1 MRKSPTN
8 ARRKLSAAFVAAL
21 KTPPRTRQVYYDTDP
36 PSFGVRCSGTAKSYI
51 LYARLPGSKAPTRL
65 ALGDAPKMSLA
76 VARKKAREWLDLI
89 EQGKDPRAVEREAQA
104 AAQRRQR
111 TTFAAVAEDFIAHK
125 LPSERGGKKIERAMR
140 RDLLPIWSAKP
151 ITEIT
156 EADVLALVRAKKSK
170 TPAQAHNLLTLVKRL
185 FGWAIDQRSYG
196 LTISPCVNLRAS
208 KIIGERPQ
216 GERTLTDEELFALWR
231 GARRLGYPY
240 TEVYR
245 VLLLTGLRLNEVADA
260 SWGEFDLS
268 KKEWTIPAAR
278 MKGRPGKA
286 RPHLVPLTDDMLEI
300 LQNLPRFKNG
310 DFLFSS
316 TLGAK
321 AVWISSAVKAGLD
334 THMRRT
340 LRALARRRGEDLV
353 GREPLPR
360 WTNHDIRRSARS
372 QLSSLKVP
380 DVVCE
385 AILAHARPGV
395 KQTYDRY
402 GYLDEKREALQLW
415 AARLHGIINPEP
427 TNVVP
432 LHAGRET

>member
-1 MRKSPTN
+1 MQRDCEVLHALHATSRQHGAKP
-8 ARRKLSAAFVAAL
+8 AGPWRR
-21 KTPPRTRQVYYDTDP
+21 
-36 PSFGVRCSGTAKSYI
+36 
-51 LYARLPGSKAPTRL
+51 SKNIF
-65 ALGDAPKMSLA
+65 A
-76 VARKKAREWLDLI
+76 VARKKAREWLILI
-89 EQGKDPRAVEREAQA
+89 EQGKDPREVERQA
-104 AAQRRQR
+104 KAEAQRRQR

-125 LPSERGGKKIERAMR
+125 LPSERGGRKIERAMR

-156 EADVLALVRAKKSK
+156 EADVLVLVRAKKSK

-231 GARRLGYPY
+231 GAGRLGYPY

-260 SWGEFDLS
+260 SWGEFDLP
-268 KKEWTIPAAR
+268 KMEWTIPAAR

-286 RPHLVPLTDDMLEI
+286 RPHLVPLTDNMLEI
-300 LQNLPRFKNG
+300 LHSLPRFKHG
-310 DFLFSS
+310 DYLFSC

-321 AVWISSAVKAGLD
+321 SIWISSTVKGMLD
-334 THMRRT
+334 AHMRRT
-340 LRALARRRGEDLV
+340 LRALARRRGDGLV

-360 WTNHDIRRSARS
+360 WTNHDIRRTVRS
-372 QLSSLKVP
+372 QLESENTRSSVRGGAGTRAPRHQRGLRQVRLYGRK
-380 DVVCE
+380 
-385 AILAHARPGV
+385 ARGLAAMG
-395 KQTYDRY
+395 
-402 GYLDEKREALQLW
+402 AA
-415 AARLHGIINPEP
+415 AARY
-427 TNVVP
+427 
-432 LHAGRET
+432 R